1 MRNNKID
8 SWIGK
13 QMCLGDE
20 HCRLKPEDEDKKWS
34 EGRGDEILDRVTREG
49 FTEVILSKDSN
60 ANFHGIMKHS

>member
-1 MRNNKID
+1 
-8 SWIGK
+8 
-13 QMCLGDE
+13 MCLGDE